1 EKISHQLN
9 HKNRGDTHGFTETK
23 RDK

>member
-1 EKISHQLN
+1 KISHQLK
-9 HKNRGDTHGFTETK
+9 HKNRGDTHGFTDTK

>member
-1 EKISHQLN
+1 ISHQLK
-9 HKNRGDTHGFTETK
+9 HKNRGDTHGFTGTK

>member
-1 EKISHQLN
+1 ISHQLK
-9 HKNRGDTHGFTETK
+9 HKNRGDTHGFTGIK